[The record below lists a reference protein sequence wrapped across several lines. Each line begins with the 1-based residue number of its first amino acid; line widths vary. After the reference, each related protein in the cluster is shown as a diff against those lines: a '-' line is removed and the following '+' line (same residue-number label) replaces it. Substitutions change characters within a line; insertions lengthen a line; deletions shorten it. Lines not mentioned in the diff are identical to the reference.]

1 MPGES
6 HAVSSGSTMDA
17 MSSRLNDKDLLA
29 RLVAFDTV
37 SRNSNLPIVDFLS
50 EYLERPGIE
59 IIRQPNDDG
68 TKANLIIWAGPKLDG
83 DAHRFGLILSGHV
96 DVVPPGDR
104 DDWNSDPFVLTE
116 RDGSYFGR
124 GACDMKGFDALAISL
139 LAEIDPSTL
148 KAPLVGLF
156 TFDEELGTLGA
167 LHFSKH
173 WPSQRPLPPHA
184 IVGEPTSLRA
194 VRMHKGH
201 AAMRATVRGRPAH
214 SGYPHLGVNAIEP
227 AGRII
232 VALAELRAALEQER
246 CETSKYFP
254 DVPYA
259 ALNVAQVAGG
269 EAINIVPETCTVHI
283 GVRALPGMD
292 SQALAA
298 RIRQAVQSAKADADV
313 TFELL
318 NDSPPFEVDESAPIY
333 KAVCGLV
340 DQRETYGV
348 NYASDAGHLAR
359 MGVDCV
365 LFGPGSID
373 VAHRPN
379 EFIPIDEFERA
390 KGLLRS
396 LVQQMCVD

>member
-1 MPGES
+1 
-6 HAVSSGSTMDA
+6 
-17 MSSRLNDKDLLA
+17 
-29 RLVAFDTV
+29 
-37 SRNSNLPIVDFLS
+37 
-50 EYLERPGIE
+50 
-59 IIRQPNDDG
+59 
-68 TKANLIIWAGPKLDG
+68 
-83 DAHRFGLILSGHV
+83 
-96 DVVPPGDR
+96 
-104 DDWNSDPFVLTE
+104 
-116 RDGSYFGR
+116 
-124 GACDMKGFDALAISL
+124 MKGFDALAISL

-167 LHFSKH
+167 FHFAKH

-201 AAMRATVRGRPAH
+201 AAMRATVSGKPAH

-232 VALAELRAALEQER
+232 VALAELRAVLEQER
-246 CETSKYFP
+246 CVTSKYFP

-292 SQALAA
+292 SPALAA
-298 RIRQAVQSAKADADV
+298 RIRQAVESGKADADV

-318 NDSPPFEVDESAPIY
+318 NDSPPFELDESAPIY

-379 EFIPIDEFERA
+379 EFIPIKEFERA

>member
-1 MPGES
+1 
-6 HAVSSGSTMDA
+6 
-17 MSSRLNDKDLLA
+17 
-29 RLVAFDTV
+29 
-37 SRNSNLPIVDFLS
+37 
-50 EYLERPGIE
+50 
-59 IIRQPNDDG
+59 
-68 TKANLIIWAGPKLDG
+68 
-83 DAHRFGLILSGHV
+83 
-96 DVVPPGDR
+96 
-104 DDWNSDPFVLTE
+104 
-116 RDGSYFGR
+116 
-124 GACDMKGFDALAISL
+124 MKGFDALAISL
-139 LAEIDPSTL
+139 LAQIDPSTL

-201 AAMRATVRGRPAH
+201 AAMRAIVRGKPAH
-214 SGYPHLGVNAIEP
+214 SGYPHLGINAIEP
-227 AGRII
+227 AGQII

-246 CETSKYFP
+246 CGTSKYFP
-254 DVPYA
+254 DVPHA
-259 ALNVAQVAGG
+259 ALNVAQVSGG
-269 EAINIVPETCTVHI
+269 EAINIVPETCTIHV

-298 RIRQAVQSAKADADV
+298 RIRQAVQSAQTNADV

-318 NDSPPFEVDESAPIY
+318 NDSPPFELDESAPIY

-379 EFIPIDEFERA
+379 EFIPIDEFQRA

>member
-1 MPGES
+1 
-6 HAVSSGSTMDA
+6 
-17 MSSRLNDKDLLA
+17 MSDKELLA
-29 RLVAFDTV
+29 RFVGFDTV
-37 SRNSNLPIVDFLS
+37 SCNSNIAMVDFIC
-50 EYLERPGIE
+50 EYLDRLGVQL
-59 IIRQPNDDG
+59 IRQLNADK
-68 TKANLIIWAGPKLDG
+68 TKANLIVWVGPTLD
-83 DAHRFGLILSGHV
+83 DAHPRDGLILSGHV

-104 DDWNSDPFVLTE
+104 DDWHSDPFVLDE

-139 LAEIDPSTL
+139 LAQIDPWTL

-232 VALAELRAALEQER
+232 VALAELRTALEQER
-246 CETSKYFP
+246 CGTSEYFP

-259 ALNVAQVAGG
+259 ALNVAQVSGG
-269 EAINIVPETCTVHI
+269 EAINIVPETCTVHV

-292 SQALAA
+292 SHALAA
-298 RIRQAVQSAKADADV
+298 RIRQAVQSAQADAEV